1 MLTSGPEG
9 GQVTER
15 AVQSSLRR
23 LNERLGRSSRLR
35 ELLYYGASAALTIV
49 VLAAIPAVHG
59 FPLRV
64 PIAYDRDGL
73 FFTVLVRAIKED
85 GLLHATRIGAP
96 FGSDIVDWPIG
107 MWLPWAI
114 MAALM
119 AVFDEPGTAINLYWL
134 ATVVTSGLGATYAL
148 RRLRVAPT
156 LAFVLGI
163 LYACQPY
170 TFYRNVGH
178 INLAFPLVPLLA
190 LLCLRVAG
198 TRPSDETSGERA
210 LTLAACAAQGFCY
223 VYYSFFAC
231 ILLVAAAPIGWLR
244 TGSGRLARRAAAA
257 VLLLALGTAITILPS
272 VLYWQSN
279 GTNRDLAYKAPQE
292 TDLFGLKLRHL
303 LVPLSDH
310 VFPPFQALALK
321 MERAGFPGENENVYS
336 KLASVGSLGF
346 LALLLF
352 TIGRAA
358 GLLPPRDEELDGA
371 AALTL
376 ATLFVSLVGGL
387 ASFFSVFVSPEIR
400 AYNRIVVF
408 LSFFSLLAVGTLLSR
423 AATRWPR
430 LASLEPRS
438 RMLLAAGL
446 LGAGLLD
453 EIPAAHLEFLRAGS
467 DAAFAED
474 RAFTREIEARLTP
487 GSMVF
492 QLPAMTIPI
501 DRTTRPPMVYYDPG
515 RAYVHSRTLRW
526 SWGAIIGRTH
536 DWQTGVASFPPAEL
550 VRTLAVAGFSGV
562 WLDRYGY
569 DGSYR
574 RRYDLVERELVSVA
588 SQPLLVS
595 SRGRYSFVN
604 LDRYRLQLEAE
615 LGPELLARQR
625 AEVLADLPLL
635 RWREGCSEERR
646 AENEWWRSCGASAWF
661 ALRNPRSGELQ
672 VTLSGRFRSTAR
684 PAGSLRLSG
693 ADFEDEIPLGPQ
705 PVAYERVL
713 VLRGSQR
720 LKVRLAH
727 AGGGAC
733 GEGSGGPSCF
743 EVGGL
748 QAATRRLLKGVP
760 VNEHGGAARP

>member
-1 MLTSGPEG
+1 VAESP
-9 GQVTER
+9 
-15 AVQSSLRR
+15 
-23 LNERLGRSSRLR
+23 RLR
-35 ELLYYGASAALTIV
+35 ALLYYGASAAFTIL
-49 VLAAIPAVHG
+49 VLAAIPAIHG

-64 PIAYDRDGL
+64 PIAYSGDGL

-107 MWLPWAI
+107 MWLPWGI

-119 AVFDEPGTAINLYWL
+119 AALDEPGTAINLYWF
-134 ATVVTSGLGATYAL
+134 ATVVASGLGATYAL
-148 RRLRVAPT
+148 RRLRVPPV

-170 TFYRNVGH
+170 TFYRNVLH
-178 INLAFPLVPLLA
+178 VNLAFPLVPLLA

-198 TRPSDETSGERA
+198 TRPQDETRGERA

-231 ILLVAAAPIGWLR
+231 LLLVIAAPIGWLR
-244 TGSGRLARRAAAA
+244 TGSARLARRAAAA
-257 VLLLALGTAITILPS
+257 VLLLALGTAITVLPS
-272 VLYWQSN
+272 VVYWQRN

-303 LVPLSDH
+303 LAPIDDH
-310 VFPPFQALALK
+310 PFPPLRALAVTI
-321 MERAGFPGENENVYS
+321 ERAGFPGENENTQS
-336 KLASVGSLGF
+336 KLASVGSLGL

-352 TIGRAA
+352 AIGRAA

-387 ASFFSVFVSPEIR
+387 ASFFSVLVSPEIR

-408 LSFFSLLAVGTLLSR
+408 VSFFSLLAVGTLLSR
-423 AATRWPR
+423 AGRTWPR
-430 LASLEPRS
+430 LAWLGPRS
-438 RMLLAAGL
+438 RMLGAAAL
-446 LGAGLLD
+446 LVAGLLD
-453 EIPAAHLEFLRAGS
+453 EIPVAHLAQLRAGS
-467 DAAFAED
+467 DASFAED
-474 RAFTREIEARLTP
+474 RAFTREIEARLAP

-492 QLPAMTIPI
+492 QLPAMTIPV

-515 RAYVHSRTLRW
+515 RAYLHSRTLRW

-569 DGSYR
+569 GGDYR
-574 RRYDLVERELVSVA
+574 RRYDLVERELA
-588 SQPLLVS
+588 SAAGQPLLAS
-595 SRGRYSFVN
+595 NGGRYSFVS
-604 LDRYRLQLEAE
+604 LDQYRLQLEAE
-615 LGPELLARQR
+615 LGSELLRRQR
-625 AEVLADLPLL
+625 AQILRDLPLL
-635 RWREGCSEERR
+635 RWREGCSEER
-646 AENEWWRSCGASAWF
+646 AAANEWWRSCGAAAWF
-661 ALRNPRSGELQ
+661 VLRNPRAGELQ
-672 VTLSGRFRSTAR
+672 VTLSGRFRSAAR
-684 PAGSLRLSG
+684 PAGSLRVAG
-693 ADFEDEIPLGPQ
+693 EGFKDEIPLGPQ
-705 PVAYERVL
+705 PFDYKRVL

-720 LKVRLAH
+720 LKVTLAH
-727 AGGGAC
+727 AGGSAC
-733 GEGSGGPSCF
+733 SEGPGGPSCF

-748 QAATRRLLKGVP
+748 QADTRRLLKGVP
-760 VNEHGGAARP
+760 VNEHGGAGRP